1 MVGTKKEVSP
11 LKGDPCEVRESA
23 ENIQPEVSLADV
35 GERPLARLVY
45 PLVPRKVPRG
55 RLRRRS
61 TTPGIDHYS
70 LGMPSGGPCP
80 PRTPLSP

>member
-35 GERPLARLVY
+35 GGEALARLVY
-45 PLVPRKVPRG
+45 PLVPRRYLEVVYVEGQPLRELTTTPSVCRAGDRVPRE
-55 RLRRRS
+55 
-61 TTPGIDHYS
+61 
-70 LGMPSGGPCP
+70 P
-80 PRTPLSP
+80 P

>member
-45 PLVPRKVPRG
+45 PLVPRRYLG
-55 RLRRRS
+55 SS
-61 TTPGIDHYS
+61 T
-70 LGMPSGGPCP
+70 
-80 PRTPLSP
+80 

>member
-45 PLVPRKVPRG
+45 PLVPRRYLEVVYVEGQP
-55 RLRRRS
+55 LRELT
-61 TTPGIDHYS
+61 TTPS
-70 LGMPSGGPCP
+70 VCRAGGPCP
-80 PRTPLSP
+80 REPP

>member
-45 PLVPRKVPRG
+45 PLVPRRYLEVVYVEGQP
-55 RLRRRS
+55 LRELT
-61 TTPGIDHYS
+61 TTPRYAERGTVS
-70 LGMPSGGPCP
+70 
-80 PRTPLSP
+80 PRAPLSP